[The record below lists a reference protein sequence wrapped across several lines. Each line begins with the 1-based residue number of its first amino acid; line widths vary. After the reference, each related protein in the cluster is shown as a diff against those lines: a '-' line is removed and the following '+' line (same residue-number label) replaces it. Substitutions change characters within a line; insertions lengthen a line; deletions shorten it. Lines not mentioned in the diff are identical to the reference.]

1 MQGTTRSPNPLDTTY
16 PRYWEQ
22 VGPAGPFLVFVSH
35 PTFRS
40 GLLLV
45 EGEAVLEPPNVR
57 LLNARSFLGEK
68 HKQQV

>member
-1 MQGTTRSPNPLDTTY
+1 MRGTTRSLNPLDTTY

-22 VGPAGPFLVFVSH
+22 VGPAGLFLIFVSH

-45 EGEAVLEPPNVR
+45 EGRVVLQPPEVR

-68 HKQQV
+68 HKHQV